1 MLFRMKDEK
10 AHQLEAELDKLQA
23 DGPAAWAKLPEE
35 ELFTP
40 AGFSEERAEAT
51 SYSNYSYWGSTFR
64 AFFKNRVAVLL
75 LVALIAVVA
84 FAFLQPCLPGQADPN
99 LCAVDPATGI
109 QYRNIAPGEK
119 GFIWGSN
126 AIGQDLWARIWAG
139 ARTSLTIAF
148 FVALI
153 EAVVGITVGVLWGY
167 VRQLDFFFTELYNIC
182 DNVPSTI
189 ILILI
194 SYVASPSVQTLI
206 LGMSITG
213 WIAMAR
219 FIRNQILIIRDRDYN
234 VASRCIGTPTSRIV
248 VRNLLPYLVSVI
260 MLRMALTIPAAIGS
274 EVFIT
279 YIGLGLSVEVP
290 SLGNLIN
297 DGRKVMMQAG
307 LRYQL
312 LYPTI
317 ILSFVT
323 IAFYLIGNAFSDAA
337 DPKNHLQ
344 YGGTGMKKNELI
356 LSVRDLNIKF
366 NLRGKILHAIRGID
380 LDVYHGEVL
389 AIVGESGSGKSVF
402 TKSFMGLLDSNGS
415 ITSGTIDYFGADDH
429 QPIRLSELK
438 KEKDWLKVR
447 GHEIAMIMQ
456 DPMTSLN
463 PLKTIG
469 DQIMEAVELHQGL
482 KGAAAREKTLEYL
495 RDVGI
500 ADPEVRF
507 KQYPHE
513 FSGGMRQR
521 VVIAIAVACNPQILI
536 CDEPTTALDVTIQ
549 AQILEL
555 LKEMRVKYNLTIILI
570 THDLGVVANIA
581 DRVAVMYA
589 GDIVEIGTSDEI
601 YYDPRH
607 PYTWALLSSMP
618 QMGVKGEDLFNI
630 QGTPPNLFTEIHGDA
645 FAPRNPLALKI
656 DFVKRPPYF
665 DVSTTHRAKTWLLD
679 PRAPKIEPPAAVR
692 MLQEEGK

>member
-1 MLFRMKDEK
+1 MAKASDFEGKKQDELFYFVDYSPE
-10 AHQLEAELDKLQA
+10 EAERV
-23 DGPAAWAKLPEE
+23 G
-35 ELFTP
+35 
-40 AGFSEERAEAT
+40 
-51 SYSNYSYWGSTFR
+51 YSNYSYWGSTFR

-84 FAFLQPCLPGQADPN
+84 FAFLQPYLPGQVDPN
-99 LCAVDPATGI
+99 LCAVDPVTGI

-344 YGGTGMKKNELI
+344 
-356 LSVRDLNIKF
+356 
-366 NLRGKILHAIRGID
+366 
-380 LDVYHGEVL
+380 
-389 AIVGESGSGKSVF
+389 
-402 TKSFMGLLDSNGS
+402 
-415 ITSGTIDYFGADDH
+415 
-429 QPIRLSELK
+429 
-438 KEKDWLKVR
+438 
-447 GHEIAMIMQ
+447 
-456 DPMTSLN
+456 
-463 PLKTIG
+463 
-469 DQIMEAVELHQGL
+469 
-482 KGAAAREKTLEYL
+482 
-495 RDVGI
+495 
-500 ADPEVRF
+500 
-507 KQYPHE
+507 
-513 FSGGMRQR
+513 
-521 VVIAIAVACNPQILI
+521 
-536 CDEPTTALDVTIQ
+536 
-549 AQILEL
+549 
-555 LKEMRVKYNLTIILI
+555 
-570 THDLGVVANIA
+570 
-581 DRVAVMYA
+581 
-589 GDIVEIGTSDEI
+589 
-601 YYDPRH
+601 
-607 PYTWALLSSMP
+607 
-618 QMGVKGEDLFNI
+618 
-630 QGTPPNLFTEIHGDA
+630 
-645 FAPRNPLALKI
+645 
-656 DFVKRPPYF
+656 
-665 DVSTTHRAKTWLLD
+665 
-679 PRAPKIEPPAAVR
+679 
-692 MLQEEGK
+692 

>member
-1 MLFRMKDEK
+1 MLSFLKREK
-10 AHQLEAELDKLQA
+10 SKKLENQLNTLQKE
-23 DGPAAWAKLPEE
+23 GPAAWADLPED

-40 AGFSEERAEAT
+40 AGFHAEQAEAT
-51 SYSNYSYWGSTFR
+51 ASSNYSYWGSTFR

-75 LVALIAVVA
+75 LIALIAVVA
-84 FAFLQPCLPGQADPN
+84 FAFLQPYLPGQADPN

-344 YGGTGMKKNELI
+344 
-356 LSVRDLNIKF
+356 
-366 NLRGKILHAIRGID
+366 
-380 LDVYHGEVL
+380 
-389 AIVGESGSGKSVF
+389 
-402 TKSFMGLLDSNGS
+402 
-415 ITSGTIDYFGADDH
+415 
-429 QPIRLSELK
+429 
-438 KEKDWLKVR
+438 
-447 GHEIAMIMQ
+447 
-456 DPMTSLN
+456 
-463 PLKTIG
+463 
-469 DQIMEAVELHQGL
+469 
-482 KGAAAREKTLEYL
+482 
-495 RDVGI
+495 
-500 ADPEVRF
+500 
-507 KQYPHE
+507 
-513 FSGGMRQR
+513 
-521 VVIAIAVACNPQILI
+521 
-536 CDEPTTALDVTIQ
+536 
-549 AQILEL
+549 
-555 LKEMRVKYNLTIILI
+555 
-570 THDLGVVANIA
+570 
-581 DRVAVMYA
+581 
-589 GDIVEIGTSDEI
+589 
-601 YYDPRH
+601 
-607 PYTWALLSSMP
+607 
-618 QMGVKGEDLFNI
+618 
-630 QGTPPNLFTEIHGDA
+630 
-645 FAPRNPLALKI
+645 
-656 DFVKRPPYF
+656 
-665 DVSTTHRAKTWLLD
+665 
-679 PRAPKIEPPAAVR
+679 
-692 MLQEEGK
+692 

>member
-1 MLFRMKDEK
+1 MLSFLKREK
-10 AHQLEAELDKLQA
+10 SKKLENQLNTLQKE
-23 DGPAAWAKLPEE
+23 GPAAWADLPED

-40 AGFSEERAEAT
+40 AGFHAEQAEAT
-51 SYSNYSYWGSTFR
+51 ASSNYSYWGSTFR

-84 FAFLQPCLPGQADPN
+84 FAFLQPYLPGQADPN

-344 YGGTGMKKNELI
+344 
-356 LSVRDLNIKF
+356 
-366 NLRGKILHAIRGID
+366 
-380 LDVYHGEVL
+380 
-389 AIVGESGSGKSVF
+389 
-402 TKSFMGLLDSNGS
+402 
-415 ITSGTIDYFGADDH
+415 
-429 QPIRLSELK
+429 
-438 KEKDWLKVR
+438 
-447 GHEIAMIMQ
+447 
-456 DPMTSLN
+456 
-463 PLKTIG
+463 
-469 DQIMEAVELHQGL
+469 
-482 KGAAAREKTLEYL
+482 
-495 RDVGI
+495 
-500 ADPEVRF
+500 
-507 KQYPHE
+507 
-513 FSGGMRQR
+513 
-521 VVIAIAVACNPQILI
+521 
-536 CDEPTTALDVTIQ
+536 
-549 AQILEL
+549 
-555 LKEMRVKYNLTIILI
+555 
-570 THDLGVVANIA
+570 
-581 DRVAVMYA
+581 
-589 GDIVEIGTSDEI
+589 
-601 YYDPRH
+601 
-607 PYTWALLSSMP
+607 
-618 QMGVKGEDLFNI
+618 
-630 QGTPPNLFTEIHGDA
+630 
-645 FAPRNPLALKI
+645 
-656 DFVKRPPYF
+656 
-665 DVSTTHRAKTWLLD
+665 
-679 PRAPKIEPPAAVR
+679 
-692 MLQEEGK
+692 

>member
-64 AFFKNRVAVLL
+64 ALFKNRVAVLL

-84 FAFLQPCLPGQADPN
+84 FAFLQPYLPGQVDPN
-99 LCAVDPATGI
+99 LCAVDPVTGI

-344 YGGTGMKKNELI
+344 
-356 LSVRDLNIKF
+356 
-366 NLRGKILHAIRGID
+366 
-380 LDVYHGEVL
+380 
-389 AIVGESGSGKSVF
+389 
-402 TKSFMGLLDSNGS
+402 
-415 ITSGTIDYFGADDH
+415 
-429 QPIRLSELK
+429 
-438 KEKDWLKVR
+438 
-447 GHEIAMIMQ
+447 
-456 DPMTSLN
+456 
-463 PLKTIG
+463 
-469 DQIMEAVELHQGL
+469 
-482 KGAAAREKTLEYL
+482 
-495 RDVGI
+495 
-500 ADPEVRF
+500 
-507 KQYPHE
+507 
-513 FSGGMRQR
+513 
-521 VVIAIAVACNPQILI
+521 
-536 CDEPTTALDVTIQ
+536 
-549 AQILEL
+549 
-555 LKEMRVKYNLTIILI
+555 
-570 THDLGVVANIA
+570 
-581 DRVAVMYA
+581 
-589 GDIVEIGTSDEI
+589 
-601 YYDPRH
+601 
-607 PYTWALLSSMP
+607 
-618 QMGVKGEDLFNI
+618 
-630 QGTPPNLFTEIHGDA
+630 
-645 FAPRNPLALKI
+645 
-656 DFVKRPPYF
+656 
-665 DVSTTHRAKTWLLD
+665 
-679 PRAPKIEPPAAVR
+679 
-692 MLQEEGK
+692 

>member
-51 SYSNYSYWGSTFR
+51 SYSHYSYWGSTFR

-99 LCAVDPATGI
+99 LCAVDPDTGI

-344 YGGTGMKKNELI
+344 
-356 LSVRDLNIKF
+356 
-366 NLRGKILHAIRGID
+366 
-380 LDVYHGEVL
+380 
-389 AIVGESGSGKSVF
+389 
-402 TKSFMGLLDSNGS
+402 
-415 ITSGTIDYFGADDH
+415 
-429 QPIRLSELK
+429 
-438 KEKDWLKVR
+438 
-447 GHEIAMIMQ
+447 
-456 DPMTSLN
+456 
-463 PLKTIG
+463 
-469 DQIMEAVELHQGL
+469 
-482 KGAAAREKTLEYL
+482 
-495 RDVGI
+495 
-500 ADPEVRF
+500 
-507 KQYPHE
+507 
-513 FSGGMRQR
+513 
-521 VVIAIAVACNPQILI
+521 
-536 CDEPTTALDVTIQ
+536 
-549 AQILEL
+549 
-555 LKEMRVKYNLTIILI
+555 
-570 THDLGVVANIA
+570 
-581 DRVAVMYA
+581 
-589 GDIVEIGTSDEI
+589 
-601 YYDPRH
+601 
-607 PYTWALLSSMP
+607 
-618 QMGVKGEDLFNI
+618 
-630 QGTPPNLFTEIHGDA
+630 
-645 FAPRNPLALKI
+645 
-656 DFVKRPPYF
+656 
-665 DVSTTHRAKTWLLD
+665 
-679 PRAPKIEPPAAVR
+679 
-692 MLQEEGK
+692 

>member
-1 MLFRMKDEK
+1 MLSFLKREK
-10 AHQLEAELDKLQA
+10 SKQLEDQLNAAQA
-23 DGPAAWAKLPEE
+23 QRRTGWENLTED

-40 AGFSEERAEAT
+40 AGFSEEQAEAT
-51 SYSNYSYWGSTFR
+51 ASSNYSYWGSTFR

-84 FAFLQPCLPGQADPN
+84 FAFLQPYLPGQVDPN
-99 LCAVDPATGI
+99 LCAVDPVTGI

-194 SYVASPSVQTLI
+194 SYVASPSVKTLI

-344 YGGTGMKKNELI
+344 
-356 LSVRDLNIKF
+356 
-366 NLRGKILHAIRGID
+366 
-380 LDVYHGEVL
+380 
-389 AIVGESGSGKSVF
+389 
-402 TKSFMGLLDSNGS
+402 
-415 ITSGTIDYFGADDH
+415 
-429 QPIRLSELK
+429 
-438 KEKDWLKVR
+438 
-447 GHEIAMIMQ
+447 
-456 DPMTSLN
+456 
-463 PLKTIG
+463 
-469 DQIMEAVELHQGL
+469 
-482 KGAAAREKTLEYL
+482 
-495 RDVGI
+495 
-500 ADPEVRF
+500 
-507 KQYPHE
+507 
-513 FSGGMRQR
+513 
-521 VVIAIAVACNPQILI
+521 
-536 CDEPTTALDVTIQ
+536 
-549 AQILEL
+549 
-555 LKEMRVKYNLTIILI
+555 
-570 THDLGVVANIA
+570 
-581 DRVAVMYA
+581 
-589 GDIVEIGTSDEI
+589 
-601 YYDPRH
+601 
-607 PYTWALLSSMP
+607 
-618 QMGVKGEDLFNI
+618 
-630 QGTPPNLFTEIHGDA
+630 
-645 FAPRNPLALKI
+645 
-656 DFVKRPPYF
+656 
-665 DVSTTHRAKTWLLD
+665 
-679 PRAPKIEPPAAVR
+679 
-692 MLQEEGK
+692 

>member
-1 MLFRMKDEK
+1 MLSFLKREK
-10 AHQLEAELDKLQA
+10 SKQLEDQLNAAQA
-23 DGPAAWAKLPEE
+23 QRRTGWEDLPED

-40 AGFSEERAEAT
+40 AGFSEEQAEAT
-51 SYSNYSYWGSTFR
+51 ASSNYSYWGSTFR

-344 YGGTGMKKNELI
+344 
-356 LSVRDLNIKF
+356 
-366 NLRGKILHAIRGID
+366 
-380 LDVYHGEVL
+380 
-389 AIVGESGSGKSVF
+389 
-402 TKSFMGLLDSNGS
+402 
-415 ITSGTIDYFGADDH
+415 
-429 QPIRLSELK
+429 
-438 KEKDWLKVR
+438 
-447 GHEIAMIMQ
+447 
-456 DPMTSLN
+456 
-463 PLKTIG
+463 
-469 DQIMEAVELHQGL
+469 
-482 KGAAAREKTLEYL
+482 
-495 RDVGI
+495 
-500 ADPEVRF
+500 
-507 KQYPHE
+507 
-513 FSGGMRQR
+513 
-521 VVIAIAVACNPQILI
+521 
-536 CDEPTTALDVTIQ
+536 
-549 AQILEL
+549 
-555 LKEMRVKYNLTIILI
+555 
-570 THDLGVVANIA
+570 
-581 DRVAVMYA
+581 
-589 GDIVEIGTSDEI
+589 
-601 YYDPRH
+601 
-607 PYTWALLSSMP
+607 
-618 QMGVKGEDLFNI
+618 
-630 QGTPPNLFTEIHGDA
+630 
-645 FAPRNPLALKI
+645 
-656 DFVKRPPYF
+656 
-665 DVSTTHRAKTWLLD
+665 
-679 PRAPKIEPPAAVR
+679 
-692 MLQEEGK
+692 